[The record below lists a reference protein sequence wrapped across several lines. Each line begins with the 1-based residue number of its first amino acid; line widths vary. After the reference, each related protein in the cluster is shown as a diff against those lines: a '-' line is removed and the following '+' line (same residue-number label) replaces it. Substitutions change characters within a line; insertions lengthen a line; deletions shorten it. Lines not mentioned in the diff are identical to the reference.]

1 MWIDIL
7 FSTQYFYSLVD
18 EMQPHSNSKYIMV
31 EAMCTPYEQIVRAQ
45 KHILSMRA
53 KDERFRVLWIHFRV
67 QMSAEKGVK
76 N

>member
-18 EMQPHSNSKYIMV
+18 EMQSHSNSKYIMI
-31 EAMCTPYEQIVRAQ
+31 EAMCSLYEQIVRAQ
-45 KHILSMRA
+45 KHILSMWA
-53 KDERFRVLWIHFRV
+53 KDECFRVLWIHFRV

>member
-7 FSTQYFYSLVD
+7 FSTQHFYSLVD
-18 EMQPHSNSKYIMV
+18 ETQPHSNSKYIKI
-31 EAMCTPYEQIVRAQ
+31 EAMCTPYEQIERAQ

-53 KDERFRVLWIHFRV
+53 KDEHFRVLWIHFRV
-67 QMSAEKGVK
+67 QTSAEKGVK

>member
-1 MWIDIL
+1 
-7 FSTQYFYSLVD
+7 
-18 EMQPHSNSKYIMV
+18 MQSHSNSKYIMI

-45 KHILSMRA
+45 KHFLSMQA

-67 QMSAEKGVK
+67 QTSAEKRVE